1 MGISER
7 KLKDKEKIRE
17 KILHAAM
24 KLFVKEGYENVSM
37 RKISQKIE
45 YSPGTIYLHF
55 KDKESMLFELHKIA
69 FDKFYEKLSSSND
82 EPEPL
87 KRLYKMGENYLNFA
101 FENPEYYDLMFINN
115 CVSDSIENAETWV
128 GHNSF
133 ELLRKNMADC
143 AEHGYIHKQ
152 DVDVSAFSMWVFV
165 HGIASLAI
173 KKRLTGVPEEFLKNT
188 IFGSLSYLTNLLNIK
203 KHKQTK

>member
-69 FDKFYEKLSSSND
+69 FDKFYEALSASNS
-82 EPEPL
+82 EPNPL
-87 KRLYKMGENYLNFA
+87 NRLYKMGENYLNFA

-115 CVSDSIENAETWV
+115 CVADSIENSESWI

-133 ELLRKNMADC
+133 ELLRQNIADC
-143 AEHGYIHKQ
+143 AKHDYIRPQ
-152 DVDVSAFSMWVFV
+152 DIDVAAFSMWTFV

-173 KKRLTGVPEEFLKNT
+173 KKRLTGVPEEYLNQT
-188 IFGSLSYLTNLLNIK
+188 IFGSLKFLTNLLNIK
-203 KHKQTK
+203 KSKQTK

>member
-7 KLKDKEKIRE
+7 KLKDKEKIRG

-24 KLFVKEGYENVSM
+24 KLFVKEGYDNVSM

-45 YSPGTIYLHF
+45 YSPGTIYLYF
-55 KDKESMLFELHKIA
+55 KDKESMLFELHQIA
-69 FDKFYEKLSSSND
+69 FDKFYERLSGAND
-82 EPEPL
+82 EPDPL

-115 CVSDSIENAETWV
+115 CVAYSIENAEAWV

-133 ELLRKNMADC
+133 ELLRQNIADC
-143 AEHGYIHKQ
+143 AERGYVRKQ
-152 DVDVSAFSMWVFV
+152 DIDTAAFSMWVFV

-173 KKRLTGVPEEFLKNT
+173 KKRLTGVPQEQLNGI
-188 IFGSLSYLTNLLNIK
+188 IFGSLKYLTNLLNIK
-203 KHKQTK
+203 KNKQSK